1 MPLPNHCN
9 SCDKPILNSRDGL
22 FICEDC
28 EGGDPWRMAIN
39 KAKTIKEREEDN
51 A

>member
-22 FICEDC
+22 FICKDC
-28 EGGDPWRMAIN
+28 EEGDPWRMAIN